1 MSTMDCMIVL
11 GPFLALVGVMMVC
24 FGIAHWC
31 DVRSSS

>member
-1 MSTMDCMIVL
+1 MSTMDCIIVL
-11 GPFLALVGVMMVC
+11 APMAALLAVMMVC